1 MYTRPDDPLGGLKLE
16 TTDLT
21 RVVSGKVLV
30 DHVSIQVSS
39 GEILAVLGTSGSGKS
54 SLLRLLNRLDEP
66 TGGDVL
72 FDGRSYRM
80 VPPRQLRRRVGMV
93 MQSSYLFPGTVAFN
107 VAFGPRQSGV
117 QLTNEQIDQI
127 LERVGLPG
135 YTERDVS
142 GLSGGE
148 AQRVSIARTL
158 VNDPQILLLDEPT
171 SALDER
177 TERGIENLILSLNQ
191 ERRMTCIIVTH
202 NLNQAMRMA
211 PRMVV
216 LQSGKVVKVGPTRE
230 AQSA

>member
-80 VPPRQLRRRVGMV
+80 IPPRQLRRRVGMV
-93 MQSSYLFPGTVAFN
+93 MQTSYLFPGTVAFN

-135 YTERDVS
+135 YAERDVS

-158 VNDPQILLLDEPT
+158 VNDPHILLLDEPT

>member
-93 MQSSYLFPGTVAFN
+93 MQTSYLFPGTVAFN

-135 YTERDVS
+135 YAERDVS

>member
-80 VPPRQLRRRVGMV
+80 IPPRQLRRRVGMV
-93 MQSSYLFPGTVAFN
+93 MQTSYLFPGTVAFN

-135 YTERDVS
+135 YAERDVS

>member
-1 MYTRPDDPLGGLKLE
+1 MSSVSHGASGGLRIE
-16 TTDLT
+16 TINLSHVAAG
-21 RVVSGKVLV
+21 RMLV
-30 DHVSIQVSS
+30 DHVSIEAEP
-39 GEILAVLGTSGSGKS
+39 GEILAVLGPSGSGKS

-72 FDGRSYRM
+72 FDGASYRTI
-80 VPPRQLRRRVGMV
+80 PPQELRRRVGMV
-93 MQSSYLFPGTVAFN
+93 MQTSYLFPGTVASN
-107 VAFGPRQSGV
+107 VAFGPRQHGIA
-117 QLTNEQIDQI
+117 LTPAQIDQI

-135 YTERDVS
+135 YAERDVG

-158 VNDPQILLLDEPT
+158 VNEPQVLLLDEPT

-177 TERGIENLILSLNQ
+177 TERDIENLILSLNQ
-191 ERRMTCIIVTH
+191 ERRMTCVIVTH
-202 NLNQAMRMA
+202 NLNQAVRMA

>member
-107 VAFGPRQSGV
+107 VAFGPRQSGI
-117 QLTNEQIDQI
+117 QLANEQIDQI

-135 YTERDVS
+135 YAERDVG

-158 VNDPQILLLDEPT
+158 VNDPHILLLDEPT

>member
-1 MYTRPDDPLGGLKLE
+1 MATIPDRPIGGLKLE
-16 TTDLT
+16 TANLT
-21 RVVSGKVLV
+21 RVAGGKVLV
-30 DHVSIQVSS
+30 DHVSIQVEP
-39 GEILAVLGTSGSGKS
+39 GEILAVLGASGSGKS

-66 TGGDVL
+66 TSGDVL
-72 FDGRSYRM
+72 LDGTSFGM
-80 VPPRQLRRRVGMV
+80 IAPQQLRRRVGMV
-93 MQSSYLFPGTVAFN
+93 MQTSYLFPGSVAFN
-107 VAFGPRQSGV
+107 VAFGPRQRGV
-117 QLTNEQIDQI
+117 GLTPEQIGQI

-135 YTERDVS
+135 YAERDVS

-158 VNDPQILLLDEPT
+158 VNDPQVLLLDEPT

-177 TERGIENLILSLNQ
+177 TERDIENLILSLNQ
-191 ERRMTCIIVTH
+191 ERRLTCVIVTH
-202 NLNQAMRMA
+202 NLNQAVRMA

>member
-80 VPPRQLRRRVGMV
+80 IPPRQLRRRVGMV
-93 MQSSYLFPGTVAFN
+93 MQTSYLFPGTVAFN

-211 PRMVV
+211 PRMMV

>member
-1 MYTRPDDPLGGLKLE
+1 
-16 TTDLT
+16 
-21 RVVSGKVLV
+21 
-30 DHVSIQVSS
+30 
-39 GEILAVLGTSGSGKS
+39 
-54 SLLRLLNRLDEP
+54 
-66 TGGDVL
+66 
-72 FDGRSYRM
+72 
-80 VPPRQLRRRVGMV
+80 MV
-93 MQSSYLFPGTVAFN
+93 MQTSYLFPGTVAFN

-135 YTERDVS
+135 YAERDVS